1 MQHEIS
7 RAFHIDTGHRVYG
20 HESKCAHLHGHRYV
34 VTVTLRSRDLDD
46 VGRVVDFGDLV
57 STIGEW
63 LLTNWDHGL
72 VLFAKDPFVE
82 LFACPA
88 IQSPV
93 STRHPILQT
102 ELSRQKMFI
111 LPTNPT
117 AENMAQYLMDEVVP
131 DLIPGGVF
139 CSRVTVQETPNCG
152 ATAYPQPQHVRQA
165 TPMEDAAAA
174 IAPDGTRG

>member
-7 RAFHIDTGHRVYG
+7 RAFHIDVGHRVYG

-34 VTVTLRSRDLDD
+34 ITVTLRSRSLDD
-46 VGRVVDFGDLV
+46 LGRVVDFGDLV
-57 STIGEW
+57 SSIGEW

-72 VLFAKDPFVE
+72 VLFAEDPFVE

-93 STRHPILQT
+93 SDQHPVLREQ
-102 ELSRQKMFI
+102 LSRQKMFI

-131 DLIPGGVF
+131 ELIRWSGVF
-139 CSRVTVQETPNCG
+139 CSKVVVQETPNCN
-152 ATAYPQPQHVRQA
+152 ATAYPQPQQAVRER

-174 IAPDGTRG
+174 IT